1 MSRMEGSGL
10 SIDLPTGW
18 EGNISGG
25 GFQLLSDGAREP
37 TVLHASNFPLPA
49 QRGSFGSGATD
60 TMGLQDVFITLFEYG
75 EKSLGTALFAAQG
88 VPRELLPGDFD
99 RHMLQQ
105 PLPGQ
110 SGIQHFFTENDRA
123 FCLYVVLG
131 SHLDR
136 ADLVPRVNDVLRT
149 IVIT

>member
-1 MSRMEGSGL
+1 MSRMESSGL
-10 SIDLPTGW
+10 SVDLPPTW

-25 GFQLLSDGAREP
+25 GFHLLSDGAREP
-37 TVLHASNFPLPA
+37 TVLQAGTFPLPA

-75 EKSLGTALFAAQG
+75 EESLGTALFAAQG
-88 VPRELLPGDFD
+88 IPRELLPGDFN
-99 RHMLQQ
+99 RHMLQH

-110 SGIQHFFTENDRA
+110 SGIQHFFTEKDRT

-136 ADLVPRVNDVLRT
+136 ADLVPKANDVLRT